1 MHLNSFLDVGFAA
14 QPQHRQPVDV
24 GHGHRPIGMDV
35 HGVEEAHCLHSLQLR
50 PTLAL
55 HRLLEVIGS
64 WPDHTFHKHLEVL
77 HVGEVRRREHE
88 RGSNRE
94 RLTLHYGIIMRIRL
108 GGLGRGI
115 RRRTAQHLW
124 HLLRR
129 LRRIVT
135 CVQSPKNPPAG
146 ADCALWRERFPRSA
160 PPAARIAWRCGA
172 EFKPLG
178 VGEVL
183 GEVLGVQGGYLKPRA
198 GVLSLLASAAAQR

>member
-14 QPQHRQPVDV
+14 QPQQRQPVDV

-35 HGVEEAHCLHSLQLR
+35 HGVEEPHCFHSLQLR

-55 HRLLEVIGS
+55 HRLLEVLGS

-124 HLLRR
+124 HLWHLFRR
-129 LRRIVT
+129 LRRIVSDDARH
-135 CVQSPKNPPAG
+135 VFL
-146 ADCALWRERFPRSA
+146 DALDNTLQGRR
-160 PPAARIAWRCGA
+160 G
-172 EFKPLG
+172 PLHLA
-178 VGEVL
+178 VLVEVL
-183 GEVLGVQGGYLKPRA
+183 LAIRVEPRLPHDVDFARVLPR
-198 GVLSLLASAAAQR
+198 Q

>member
-14 QPQHRQPVDV
+14 QPQQRQPVDV

-35 HGVEEAHCLHSLQLR
+35 HGVEAAHCLHSLQLR

-94 RLTLHYGIIMRIRL
+94 RRTLHYGIIMRSRIR
-108 GGLGRGI
+108 GRGRGI

-129 LRRIVT
+129 LRRIVIDDARH
-135 CVQSPKNPPAG
+135 VLL
-146 ADCALWRERFPRSA
+146 DALDSLQGPR
-160 PPAARIAWRCGA
+160 G
-172 EFKPLG
+172 PLH
-178 VGEVL
+178 VAVLVEVL
-183 GEVLGVQGGYLKPRA
+183 LAIRVEPRLPHDVDFSRVLPR
-198 GVLSLLASAAAQR
+198 Q

>member
-1 MHLNSFLDVGFAA
+1 MILLNFCAWAITDDGARMHLNSFLDVGFAA

-35 HGVEEAHCLHSLQLR
+35 HGVEEPHCLHSLQLR
-50 PTLAL
+50 RTLAL
-55 HRLLEVIGS
+55 HRRLEVVGS

-124 HLLRR
+124 HLWHLLRR
-129 LRRIVT
+129 LRRIVSDDARH
-135 CVQSPKNPPAG
+135 VLL
-146 ADCALWRERFPRSA
+146 DALDTLQGRR
-160 PPAARIAWRCGA
+160 G
-172 EFKPLG
+172 PLHLA
-178 VGEVL
+178 VLVEVL
-183 GEVLGVQGGYLKPRA
+183 LAIRVEPRLPHDVDFARVLPR
-198 GVLSLLASAAAQR
+198 Q